1 MCDKKLTKCDKTRT
15 RVQMPSA
22 PKFESV
28 ATTQEAI
35 DTVEEL
41 FTRQLSAAATQ
52 APEPNK
58 PIRGDSDA
66 REAFWL
72 LLEPETQRRVFLNRC
87 ANTNFWP
94 RIRSL
99 VGSPPFSFL
108 RPEDDDVLR
117 PAGITIGRVHMANSD
132 PFAPF
137 SSNEIGRG
145 HFSDFGGRSYR
156 VVTDGARHDPGAAPV
171 FSRVTSGK
179 RVVLDAKLPKMP
191 MKEKVGIIK
200 ASRQTPHLASALI
213 FPRPGERVQ
222 LSLNELLGASETTIE
237 VRAIQQRSRNSPV
250 ARVYALVV

>member
-1 MCDKKLTKCDKTRT
+1 
-15 RVQMPSA
+15 
-22 PKFESV
+22 
-28 ATTQEAI
+28 
-35 DTVEEL
+35 
-41 FTRQLSAAATQ
+41 
-52 APEPNK
+52 
-58 PIRGDSDA
+58 
-66 REAFWL
+66 
-72 LLEPETQRRVFLNRC
+72 
-87 ANTNFWP
+87 
-94 RIRSL
+94 
-99 VGSPPFSFL
+99 L